1 MVQMTKKICVFTCS
15 RADYGIM
22 SNLLQR
28 MKKSKKINLK
38 LIVTAMHLNKK
49 FGNTYKEIIS
59 DGLKIK
65 KIKISLQSDTK
76 QMISQATAECIKK
89 FSKFLSKMKPDMV
102 LILGDR
108 FEAFGAAFASLS
120 ENIPLA
126 HIHGGESTRALI
138 DDAMRHSIT
147 KMASIHFTSHEIY
160 KRRIINMGENPKYV
174 FNYGALGVENI
185 KNFNFFN
192 KKQIEKKTKIK
203 FNKRNIM
210 ITFHPET
217 LSDKKLQKN
226 IPYFLKTMGKLKNT
240 SLIITLPNADA
251 GNKSI
256 FTSILNFSKRN
267 KNTKCFKSLGQKL
280 YFSTLKYCDLVVG
293 NSSSGII
300 EAPSFNIPTIDIGD
314 RQGGRIKGPSVINCL
329 INVKEFKKKLNIGLS
344 SKFRKRLKKYSN
356 PYYKRN
362 TSKNILKILISKKI
376 NKKLIKK
383 NFYDIS
389 S

>member
-1 MVQMTKKICVFTCS
+1 MTKKICVFTGS

-89 FSKFLSKMKPDMV
+89 FSKILSKMKPDMV

-138 DDAMRHSIT
+138 DDAMDI
-147 KMASIHFTSHEIY
+147 
-160 KRRIINMGENPKYV
+160 
-174 FNYGALGVENI
+174 
-185 KNFNFFN
+185 
-192 KKQIEKKTKIK
+192 Q
-203 FNKRNIM
+203 
-210 ITFHPET
+210 
-217 LSDKKLQKN
+217 LQKWHQY
-226 IPYFLKTMGKLKNT
+226 IYVP
-240 SLIITLPNADA
+240 
-251 GNKSI
+251 
-256 FTSILNFSKRN
+256 
-267 KNTKCFKSLGQKL
+267 
-280 YFSTLKYCDLVVG
+280 
-293 NSSSGII
+293 
-300 EAPSFNIPTIDIGD
+300 
-314 RQGGRIKGPSVINCL
+314 
-329 INVKEFKKKLNIGLS
+329 
-344 SKFRKRLKKYSN
+344 
-356 PYYKRN
+356 
-362 TSKNILKILISKKI
+362 
-376 NKKLIKK
+376 
-383 NFYDIS
+383 
-389 S
+389 